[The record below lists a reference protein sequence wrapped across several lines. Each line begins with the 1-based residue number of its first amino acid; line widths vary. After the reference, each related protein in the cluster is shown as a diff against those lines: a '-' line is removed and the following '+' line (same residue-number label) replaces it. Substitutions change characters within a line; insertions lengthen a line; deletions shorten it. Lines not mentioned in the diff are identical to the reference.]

1 MMKNHGYMLE
11 SVTLQDSE
19 MQQRTKKWRL
29 SRMKLLRGNQQDYLN
44 YVLEKRF
51 KLLDSPFTI
60 SRKLFLDF
68 AETFGNKSFSIV
80 PQIPQG
86 PKRKTKTIPSPTLI
100 PNCKDL
106 DLDPR
111 SLKVAKNCFIVEHC
125 QRSERCLLFML

>member
-1 MMKNHGYMLE
+1 
-11 SVTLQDSE
+11 
-19 MQQRTKKWRL
+19 
-29 SRMKLLRGNQQDYLN
+29 MKLLRGNQQDYLN

-80 PQIPQG
+80 PQIPQR

-111 SLKVAKNCFIVEHC
+111 SLKV
-125 QRSERCLLFML
+125 CLLFML

>member
-1 MMKNHGYMLE
+1 M
-11 SVTLQDSE
+11 
-19 MQQRTKKWRL
+19 
-29 SRMKLLRGNQQDYLN
+29 YLK
-44 YVLEKRF
+44 KRF

-80 PQIPQG
+80 PQIPQR

-111 SLKVAKNCFIVEHC
+111 SLKVAKNV
-125 QRSERCLLFML
+125 LM

>member
-68 AETFGNKSFSIV
+68 AETFGNKSF
-80 PQIPQG
+80 
-86 PKRKTKTIPSPTLI
+86 
-100 PNCKDL
+100 
-106 DLDPR
+106 
-111 SLKVAKNCFIVEHC
+111 
-125 QRSERCLLFML
+125 